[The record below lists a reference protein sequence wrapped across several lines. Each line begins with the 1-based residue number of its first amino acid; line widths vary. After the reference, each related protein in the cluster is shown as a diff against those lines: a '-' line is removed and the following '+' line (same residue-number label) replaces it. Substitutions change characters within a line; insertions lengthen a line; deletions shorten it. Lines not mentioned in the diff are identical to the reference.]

1 MYAIYLNFM
10 ENIYCNYFAIFNQMA
25 QFDVHKEVKP
35 FLGYLIYSRML
46 TYFEVYYASLETPYI
61 LKLLVFKNVS

>member
-25 QFDVHKEVKP
+25 HFDVHKKMDRRSEKEVKP
-35 FLGYLIYSRML
+35 FLL
-46 TYFEVYYASLETPYI
+46 
-61 LKLLVFKNVS
+61 